1 MSWGHHFSHLLFETQ
16 VIIPFCII
24 VPLGPTRCYSRDR
37 FGPVK
42 PEKKKLETLCR
53 CYSDNRWSWQT
64 KRGTSYYKE
73 QAEVQH
79 WYELQKNRDKYEAHT
94 EEEYAEERDADCRDC
109 GWKARQ
115 VLR

>member
-1 MSWGHHFSHLLFETQ
+1 M
-16 VIIPFCII
+16 
-24 VPLGPTRCYSRDR
+24 
-37 FGPVK
+37 
-42 PEKKKLETLCR
+42 
-53 CYSDNRWSWQT
+53 
-64 KRGTSYYKE
+64 
-73 QAEVQH
+73 QH